1 MSSYPVPSCAASS
14 MDREVPGG
22 GALMVAVR
30 VSDLVSPV
38 RNGRPLGEG
47 DRSALVIAGT
57 EQIRT
62 GDQVVFLKL
71 VAAAPAQLR
80 RDGRVQ
86 AQGSPCEHAT
96 LGPLEDWL
104 EQQAG
109 PGVIDEIA
117 ERAVLRED
125 YVKGVRKRLL
135 SRAFVIRAIVLM
147 TLLPDAD
154 AREAVIALAGDLAV
168 VPWARAWRPASPRAF
183 GDWRAALG
191 PQPLEELRDIVLG
204 ASHAEHEDRDWR
216 AVIIGGLKVSSA
228 DGTLIRV
235 PDTPANRAA
244 FGSTGTGDD
253 SAPFPQIRALPL
265 NDASTRGLLGMPH
278 GPAGT
283 DKAAAGQKLLDT
295 AMEEYPHLFT
305 RDRIWLLDRN
315 FPGTARIA
323 RLIARTHVL
332 IRLKSDIPLKMIS
345 PILPDGS
352 YIAEISG
359 DGVTVTVR
367 VIEYYVHVEGQVVPE
382 MFCLITNLTDIG
394 EYPAIELAAL
404 YKWRWDG
411 SGDRPAGDEILPGRR
426 RPVSRADAP
435 LANPGP
441 GPAGTRR
448 LGRGHRDDPRH
459 RARCRPRRGARPE
472 RAPGRAARPAPRDP
486 LHRHP
491 PRRHRRDPPRQ
502 DRLRRPDQRTRQ
514 TPHDNRQEPAPC
526 PQGEMPQRLRARQ
539 PRGHRHPHR
548 PGRHHPR
555 QQARLTSGTATA
567 ARDLP
572 EKLPAGPVEPG
583 RCPARHAGPQ
593 HAPGRELPT
602 VTRTSRPAPPAET
615 TQTPKAHGI
624 APRAAAD
631 DRGPG

>member
-1 MSSYPVPSCAASS
+1 

-411 SGDRPAGDEILPGRR
+411 SETALRETKSCLDGAGPSAGPMLRSQTPDLVRQELAAWAAATEMTRGTGRDAALAAAPARNGRR
-426 RPVSRADAP
+426 AGQPVRPREIPFTA
-435 LANPGP
+435 
-441 GPAGTRR
+441 TRR
-448 LGRGHRDDPRH
+448 AVIAAIRRGRTGYAALTSALGKLRTITGRNRH
-459 RARCRPRRGARPE
+459 RARKAKCPSAFAHAS
-472 RAPGRAARPAPRDP
+472 RAD
-486 LHRHP
+486 
-491 PRRHRRDPPRQ
+491 
-502 DRLRRPDQRTRQ
+502 
-514 TPHDNRQEPAPC
+514 
-526 PQGEMPQRLRARQ
+526 
-539 PRGHRHPHR
+539 
-548 PGRHHPR
+548 
-555 QQARLTSGTATA
+555 TATRTA
-567 ARDLP
+567 
-572 EKLPAGPVEPG
+572 PAVITLANK
-583 RCPARHAGPQ
+583 PA
-593 HAPGRELPT
+593 
-602 VTRTSRPAPPAET
+602 
-615 TQTPKAHGI
+615 
-624 APRAAAD
+624 
-631 DRGPG
+631 